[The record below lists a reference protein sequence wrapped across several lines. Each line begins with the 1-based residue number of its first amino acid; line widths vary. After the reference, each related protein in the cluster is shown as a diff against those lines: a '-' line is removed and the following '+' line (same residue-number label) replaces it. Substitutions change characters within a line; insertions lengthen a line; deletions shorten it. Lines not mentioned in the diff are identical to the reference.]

1 MLNHESL
8 VLGEK
13 TDREGRCN
21 QDVGP
26 LANLLSV
33 LLLGL
38 LFIVD
43 PSRSVKWLLLCLQLI
58 LVETHI
64 LFA

>member
-43 PSRSVKWLLLCLQLI
+43 PSRM
-58 LVETHI
+58 
-64 LFA
+64 

>member
-13 TDREGRCN
+13 TDREGGSN
-21 QDVGP
+21 QDVSA
-26 LANLLSV
+26 LANLLGV

>member
-1 MLNHESL
+1 MLDHLSL
-8 VLGEK
+8 VLWEK
-13 TDREGRCN
+13 THREGGCD
-21 QDVGP
+21 QDISA
-26 LANLLSV
+26 LANLLGV

-43 PSRSVKWLLLCLQLI
+43 PSRGVEWLLLCLQLI
-58 LVETHI
+58 LVETDV